1 MFSQNELWMGEGTLG
16 YKLDFL
22 ILETTTQATVTIYL
36 STTFEGQRYL
46 IRFFWVGDK
55 VNSEI
60 HLYQITEKI

>member
-36 STTFEGQRYL
+36 STTFEGHRDTL
-46 IRFFWVGDK
+46 SGSFGLEIR
-55 VNSEI
+55 
-60 HLYQITEKI
+60 